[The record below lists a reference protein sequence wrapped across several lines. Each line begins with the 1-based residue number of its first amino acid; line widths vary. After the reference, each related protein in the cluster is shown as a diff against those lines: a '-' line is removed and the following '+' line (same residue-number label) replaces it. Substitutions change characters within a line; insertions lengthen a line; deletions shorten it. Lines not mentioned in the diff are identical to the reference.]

1 MRPKVALLYDRQSEA
16 GRPDASD
23 TLVEA
28 RAISSALDTL
38 GFDTTH
44 VPVGLDLA
52 ALERDLRALAPQ
64 AVFNLVES
72 LDGRGELVHV
82 VPALLESLGLKF
94 TGCSA
99 WALAATS
106 DKLAVKA
113 LLSAADIA
121 APATFGGAAGS
132 GTWIV
137 KAVCEHSSLGIDD
150 SSVVSG
156 ELVPQTLAKRRA
168 QFGGR
173 WFAERFIAGRELNAA
188 VIAAPDGPR
197 VLPIAEIRFDGFPAD
212 KPAIVGYAAKW
223 DTDSFEFRNTN
234 RSFAVEPELAARAE
248 RLALT
253 CWQLFR
259 LDGYAR
265 VDFRVDGSGMLH
277 VLEVNA
283 NPCLSP
289 DAGFAAA
296 LEQAGVGY
304 VGAIGWLVADA
315 ARKAA
320 RE

>member
-1 MRPKVALLYDRQSEA
+1 MRPKVALLYDRQAEG

-23 TLVEA
+23 TLVEV
-28 RAISSALDTL
+28 RAIASALDTL
-38 GFDTTH
+38 GFEAAA

-52 ALERDLRALAPQ
+52 ALERELRTLAPQ

-82 VPALLESLGLKF
+82 VPALLEALGTKF

-113 LLSAADIA
+113 LLAAAGIA
-121 APATFGGAAGS
+121 APATFGAASGS

-150 SSVVSG
+150 SSVVG
-156 ELVPQTLAKRRA
+156 AELVPQTLAKRRA
-168 QFGGR
+168 EFGGR

-223 DTDSFEFRNTN
+223 DADSFESRNTN

-248 RLALT
+248 RLALA
-253 CWQLFR
+253 CWELFG

-265 VDFRVDGSGMLH
+265 VDFRVDGSGMLY

-296 LEQAGVGY
+296 LGEAGIGY
-304 VGAIGWLVADA
+304 VGAIGWLLADA

-320 RE
+320 RQ